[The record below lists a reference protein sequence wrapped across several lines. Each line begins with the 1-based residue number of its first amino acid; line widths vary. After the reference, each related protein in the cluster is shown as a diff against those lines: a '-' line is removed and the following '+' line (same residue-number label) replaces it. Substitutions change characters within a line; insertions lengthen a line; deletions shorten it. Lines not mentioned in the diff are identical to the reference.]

1 MDKIELIFAIII
13 IIAYIICSAALK
25 IPIVAHLMFGA
36 LLLGVIIIA
45 ILLKFKQKY
54 ENEKI
59 SKIFRAI
66 SIILIICF
74 AVSFIYEKFYYK
86 PLFIDSAI
94 FIFLILI
101 VELISWVLRKNND

>member
-1 MDKIELIFAIII
+1 MEKSELIFAIVI
-13 IIAYIICSAALK
+13 IIAYIICSVALK

-59 SKIFRAI
+59 SKIFRTI
-66 SIILIICF
+66 SIIFIICYV
-74 AVSFIYEKFYYK
+74 VSFIYETFYYK
-86 PLFIDSAI
+86 ALFIDSAI
-94 FIFLILI
+94 FIFLIVI
-101 VELISWVLRKNND
+101 VELISWVLRKNSD

>member
-25 IPIVAHLMFGA
+25 APIVAHLMFGA
-36 LLLGVIIIA
+36 LLLGVIIIV

-74 AVSFIYEKFYYK
+74 AMSFIYETFYYK